1 VLVQLDPRVVQRAQ
15 RGDEQAFS
23 AIVTEYQGAVFN
35 FVLRSVG
42 DRELAEDLTQDV
54 FLRAWRSLPSYGYR
68 AQLTTWLFQ
77 VAKNV
82 VLDSVRAQKSR
93 PRSVELVPELTP
105 AIADSPIEQ
114 SETIDALWTA
124 IGELNFDLK
133 SPLLLRDVV
142 GLSYKEIADTL
153 LIPLSTVKWRIY
165 AAREAVQLSLAQAG
179 VTAAGAAAG
188 G

>member
-1 VLVQLDPRVVQRAQ
+1 MLVQLDPSVVKRAQ

-23 AIVTEYQGAVFN
+23 LIVDAYQTPVFN
-35 FVLRSVG
+35 YLLRSVG

-54 FLRAWRSLPSYGYR
+54 FLRVWRSLRSYGYR

-82 VLDSVRAQKSR
+82 VLDSARAQKSR
-93 PRSVELVPELTP
+93 PSSVELVPELIP
-105 AIADSPIEQ
+105 AIADAPIER

-124 IGELNFDLK
+124 IDELNFDLK
-133 SPLLLRDVV
+133 TPLLLRDVV

-165 AAREAVQLSLAQAG
+165 AAREGVQLSLAQAG
-179 VTAAGAAAG
+179 ISAGAALSG
-188 G
+188 